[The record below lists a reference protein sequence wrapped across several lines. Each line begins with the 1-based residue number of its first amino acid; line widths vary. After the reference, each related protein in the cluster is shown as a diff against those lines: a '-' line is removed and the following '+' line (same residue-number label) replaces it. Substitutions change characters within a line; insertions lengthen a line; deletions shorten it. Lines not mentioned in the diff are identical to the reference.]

1 MCSDGWRATHVQAS
15 ADASALHT
23 RVWLPASA
31 HPRASSGEASPK
43 RALDVQARG
52 GGKPDTTTRSAQ
64 SSATAVQIS
73 PSPAQALVSQYCVS
87 CHNERLKT
95 ANLLLDRA
103 DTNQVARSSDTW
115 EKVVVQLRSRAMP
128 PLNLPRPDNATY
140 DAVATWLETELDRA
154 AAARPNPGRPA
165 AFHRLNRTEYANA
178 VRDLLGVEIDPS
190 SMLPPDAQAHGFDT
204 NADALG
210 IEPALLDRYLTA
222 AAKIARVAVGDPT
235 IRPAFERYTAVK
247 GNSNEQTWL
256 WQSERL
262 GEAFSLGSR
271 GGIAASHYFPVDGE
285 YVFRVR
291 LLRTY
296 AGVIRGLNAP
306 ATIEVRVDGARV
318 GQFTI
323 GGGSAEPRDD
333 ADDMLQVRAPLT
345 AGLHQVLAT
354 IVKTEGIKAEGLG
367 PARIPIWNREGDVPS
382 AELAISSLLIG
393 GPYNGRVPEDSPSR
407 RRIFVCLPR
416 AESKDR
422 PASASDDTAP
432 ASAEASATSRRSSPE
447 ARASE
452 DGCATKILSTL
463 ARRAYRRQP
472 TSDDVQTLIGFFQRE
487 RADRGF
493 DNGIRAAI
501 ERLLASPDFL
511 FRIEADPDTLPPGTA
526 YRLSDVELASRL
538 SFFLWS
544 SIPDEE
550 LLDLAIRGRLRDA
563 GALERQVRRML
574 SDPRARA
581 ALVDNFFGQWLQI
594 RNVWLLTPDA
604 NTKFPWFDDNL
615 RTAVV
620 RETELFLD
628 DQLKADRGIAE
639 LLAAD
644 STFLN
649 EQLARH
655 YGISGV
661 YGSHFRRVTLANENR
676 WGLLGKASILAVTS
690 YPTRTSPTIRGKWL
704 LENILAAPVPPPP
717 ANANTDLDESTLG
730 KSTSMREMLEQHRA
744 NPVCASCHA
753 RMDPLGFSLENFDAV
768 GQWRT
773 TDGNA
778 AIDATGVLL
787 DGTKVDGPAALR
799 RALMARKEQFVR
811 TVTGKLLTYAS
822 GREMEHADA
831 PAIRA
836 IVRAA
841 AADDYRWSSTI
852 LAIVNSPP
860 FQMRRTRP

>member
-1 MCSDGWRATHVQAS
+1 G
-15 ADASALHT
+15 
-23 RVWLPASA
+23 
-31 HPRASSGEASPK
+31 
-43 RALDVQARG
+43 
-52 GGKPDTTTRSAQ
+52 AQ
-64 SSATAVQIS
+64 SSAVGRVLLS
-73 PSPAQALVSQYCVS
+73 RPAEQQPDTTSATPARALVSKYCVT

-95 ANLLLDRA
+95 GNLLLDKVD
-103 DTNQVARSSDTW
+103 DTIANASDTW
-115 EKVVVQLRSRAMP
+115 EKVVVQLRGRSMP
-128 PLNLPRPDNATY
+128 PVNMPRPDNATY
-140 DAVATWLETELDRA
+140 DAVASWLESELDRA

-165 AFHRLNRTEYANA
+165 GLHRLNRTEYANA
-178 VRDLLGVEIDPS
+178 VRDLLSVEIDPT
-190 SMLPPDAQAHGFDT
+190 SMLPPDTQAHGFDT
-204 NADALG
+204 NADALSV
-210 IEPALLDRYLTA
+210 EPALLDRYLTA

-247 GNSNEQTWL
+247 GNTNEQTWL
-256 WQSERL
+256 WQTERL
-262 GEAFSLGSR
+262 SESFSLGSR
-271 GGIAASHYFPVDGE
+271 GGVAARHYFPVDGE

-306 ATIEVRVDGARV
+306 ATIEVRVDGTRV

-323 GGGSAEPRDD
+323 GGKPGDARDD
-333 ADDMLQVRAPLT
+333 ADDVLQVRTSLT
-345 AGLHQVLAT
+345 AGLHEVLAT
-354 IVKTEGIKAEGLG
+354 IVKTERTKAEGLG
-367 PARIPIWNREGDVPS
+367 PARIPIWNREGDVNA

-393 GPYNGRVPEDSPSR
+393 GPYNGRVPADSPSR
-407 RRIFVCLPR
+407 HRIFVC
-416 AESKDR
+416 R
-422 PASASDDTAP
+422 PTN
-432 ASAEASATSRRSSPE
+432 
-447 ARASE
+447 ASE
-452 DGCATKILSTL
+452 DTGCATKIVSAL
-463 ARRAYRRQP
+463 ARTAYRRQV
-472 TSDDVQTLIGFFQRE
+472 TRDDVQTLMEFYQRGRAE
-487 RADRGF
+487 RDF
-493 DNGIRAAI
+493 DNGIRAAL
-501 ERLLASPDFL
+501 ERLLTSPDFL
-511 FRIEADPDTLPPGTA
+511 FRIEADPAAVPAGTA

-550 LLDLAIRGRLRDA
+550 LLDLAIRGTLHEPGVLD
-563 GALERQVRRML
+563 RQVRRML
-574 SDPRARA
+574 AEPRARG
-581 ALVDNFFGQWLQI
+581 ALVDNFFGQWLQT

-615 RTAVV
+615 RTAIV

-639 LLAAD
+639 LLTSD

-661 YGSHFRRVTLANENR
+661 YGSHFRRVTLADENR
-676 WGLLGKASILAVTS
+676 WGLLGKASVLAVTS

-717 ANANTDLDESTLG
+717 PNANANLDESKLG
-730 KSTSMREMLEQHRA
+730 KTTTVREMLEQHRA

-753 RMDPLGFSLENFDAV
+753 RMDPIGFSLENFDAV

-773 TDGNA
+773 MDGDTTIN
-778 AIDATGVLL
+778 ATGVLL

-799 RALMARKEQFVR
+799 RALVARQEQFVR
-811 TVTGKLLTYAS
+811 TVTGKLLTYAV
-822 GREMEHADA
+822 GREMQYSDA

-852 LAIVNSPP
+852 LAIVRSPP
-860 FQMRRTRP
+860 FQMRRSRS

>member
-1 MCSDGWRATHVQAS
+1 MRRTLTCACLAWAGAVCIEGAPQTQVR
-15 ADASALHT
+15 L
-23 RVWLPASA
+23 
-31 HPRASSGEASPK
+31 
-43 RALDVQARG
+43 
-52 GGKPDTTTRSAQ
+52 KPDTTTS
-64 SSATAVQIS
+64 
-73 PSPAQALVSQYCVS
+73 SPARELVTKYCIA

-95 ANLLLDRA
+95 ANLLLDKA
-103 DTNQVARSSDTW
+103 DADRVANAADTW
-115 EKVVVQLRSRAMP
+115 EKVIVQLRGRSMP
-128 PLNLPRPDNATY
+128 PPNMPRPDNATY
-140 DAVATWLETELDRA
+140 ESVATWLEGELDRA

-165 AFHRLNRTEYANA
+165 ALHRLNRTEYANA
-178 VRDLLGVEIDPS
+178 VRDLLGVEINPT
-190 SMLPPDAQAHGFDT
+190 SMLPPDAQAYGFDT

-210 IEPALLDRYLTA
+210 VEPALLDRYLTA

-256 WQSERL
+256 WQTERL
-262 GEAFSLGSR
+262 GESFSLGSR
-271 GGIAASHYFPVDGE
+271 GGIAARHYFPVDGE
-285 YVFRVR
+285 YVFKVR

-306 ATIEVRVDGARV
+306 ATIEIRVDGARA

-323 GGGSAEPRDD
+323 GGVAGEPRED
-333 ADDMLQVRAPLT
+333 ADEVLQVRAPLT

-354 IVKTEGIKAEGLG
+354 IVKTERITAEGLG
-367 PARIPIWNREGDVPS
+367 PARIPIWNREGDVNG

-393 GPYNGRVPEDSPSR
+393 GPYNGRVPADSPSR
-407 RRIFVCLPR
+407 RRIFVC
-416 AESKDR
+416 R
-422 PASASDDTAP
+422 PANSND
-432 ASAEASATSRRSSPE
+432 EAA
-447 ARASE
+447 
-452 DGCATKILSTL
+452 CATKIVSAI
-463 ARRAYRRQP
+463 ARAAYRRQV
-472 TSDDVQTLIGFFQRE
+472 TNDDVQTLLTFYQRGRAE
-487 RADRGF
+487 RDF
-493 DNGIRAAI
+493 DNGIRAAL
-501 ERLLASPDFL
+501 ERLLTSPDFL
-511 FRIEADPDTLPPGTA
+511 FRIEADPDKLPPATA

-550 LLDLAIRGRLRDA
+550 LLDLAIRGKLRDP
-563 GALERQVRRML
+563 GVLDKQVRRML
-574 SDPRARA
+574 AEPRARG
-581 ALVDNFFGQWLQI
+581 ALVDNFFGQWLQT

-604 NTKFPWFDDNL
+604 NTRFPWFDDNL
-615 RTAVV
+615 RSAMV

-639 LLAAD
+639 LLTSD
-644 STFLN
+644 STFVN

-655 YGISGV
+655 YGIAGV
-661 YGSHFRRVTLANENR
+661 YGSHFRRVTLTDENR
-676 WGLLGKASILAVTS
+676 WGLLGKASVLAVTS

-717 ANANTDLDESTLG
+717 PNTNTNLDETRLG
-730 KSTSMREMLEQHRA
+730 KSATVREMLEQHRT

-773 TDGNA
+773 MDGDVPIN
-778 AIDATGVLL
+778 ATGVLL

-811 TVTGKLLTYAS
+811 TVTGKLLTYAI
-822 GREMEHADA
+822 GREVQSADA
-831 PAIRA
+831 PAIRT
-836 IVRAA
+836 IVRSA

-852 LAIVNSPP
+852 LAIVKSPP
-860 FQMRRTRP
+860 FQMRRSPS